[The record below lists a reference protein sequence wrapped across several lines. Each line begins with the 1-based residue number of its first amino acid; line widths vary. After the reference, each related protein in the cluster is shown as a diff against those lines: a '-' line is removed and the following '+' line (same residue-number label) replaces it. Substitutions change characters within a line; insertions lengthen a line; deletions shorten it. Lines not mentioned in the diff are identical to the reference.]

1 VVAERGA
8 PPPPSGVLGVL
19 VRQQS
24 IVVPLVAV
32 VIALLIGAVLIR
44 GQGVNPTYAYKSLFG
59 YSLGSNG
66 IELTLTKM
74 VPLILCG
81 LAVVIPLRV
90 GLFNSGG
97 QGQFMAGAI
106 AAAAAGHAV
115 RGLPGILI
123 VLVAIIVGVL
133 GGAMWASIAALL
145 KTSRGVHEVISTI
158 MLKSIAAG
166 IIDWLLN
173 GPLADPEQPYPSSH
187 PAPESAQLTALG
199 VVPIGLPIALV
210 FAVLVAW
217 MLRRTTLGFEFETV
231 GRNRFAAG
239 YAGIGI
245 SRTILIAMAMA
256 GGLAGL
262 AGSIEYL
269 EVFPYRYEGGIA
281 GTLGFD
287 GITIALLARSS
298 PLGTIPAALL
308 VAAMRAGAKQL
319 QFNTGIAPEIVDML
333 LALIL
338 LAVSLPI
345 LAKLLFRRHA
355 AKDTGLATSW
365 GS

>member
-1 VVAERGA
+1 M
-8 PPPPSGVLGVL
+8 LI
-19 VRQQS
+19 RQQS

-32 VIALLIGAVLIR
+32 VIALLIGALLIR
-44 GQGVNPTYAYKSLFG
+44 SQGVNPTYAYKSLFG

-90 GLFNSGG
+90 GLFNIGG

-106 AAAAAGHAV
+106 AAAATGHAL
-115 RGLPGILI
+115 RDLPGILVI
-123 VLVAIIVGVL
+123 LAAMVTGIL

-158 MLKSIAAG
+158 MLNSIAAG

-173 GPLADPEQPYPSSH
+173 GPLKDPDQPYPSSH

-210 FAVLVAW
+210 LAVLVAW

-231 GRNRFAAG
+231 GRNKFAAG

-245 SRTILIAMAMA
+245 SRTILLAMLMA
-256 GGLAGL
+256 GAFAGL

-298 PLGTIPAALL
+298 PLGTVPAALL